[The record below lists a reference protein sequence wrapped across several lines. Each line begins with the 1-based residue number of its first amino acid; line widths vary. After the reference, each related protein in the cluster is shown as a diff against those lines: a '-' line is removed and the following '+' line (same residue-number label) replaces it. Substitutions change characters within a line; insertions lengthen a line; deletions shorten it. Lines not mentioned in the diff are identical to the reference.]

1 MARKQNRV
9 ITPQDTGEVIDG
21 TFSFRPCANGARVS
35 LDGSFVGCTSSE
47 DDGIEFDSRD
57 YANGV
62 HEFSVEC
69 DGKTNIAEFCF
80 ANRGKPKESA
90 AELREKWENVIGKPM
105 RPFTHSVSVIAQFD
119 RKKFTGKLF
128 RQANGPGSFQRVL
141 VLYPKKQAPAPA
153 VIIPFYQPETMSQI
167 NLATMEDNIVPKD
180 ASVAFGR
187 LLVERGFVAVMSET
201 YHITYIE
208 RPRDVHDL
216 QDFSRWKRAAEK
228 LRIEEPQCSGVGK
241 LFADTRLLVDLA
253 SADPAVDKERIGIIG
268 HSLGGKI
275 SFYTGC
281 LDARIKAIVAS
292 DFGIGWGQTN
302 WSDTWYW
309 GRRLPFLRASNMEHS
324 QLLAIAA
331 PKPFLLLAGLYDN
344 AGANAFFAS
353 ARPYY
358 GDAFGNL
365 QLINHATGH
374 RPPMEATVA
383 ACDFLQKHLGED

>member
-21 TFSFRPCANGARVS
+21 IFSFRSCAEGARVF
-35 LDGSFVGCTSSE
+35 LDGSYVGCSPA
-47 DDGIEFDSRD
+47 DDAGIEFDSRE

-62 HEFSVEC
+62 HEFSVEG
-69 DGKTNIAEFCF
+69 DGKPEISEFCF
-80 ANRGKPKESA
+80 ANRGKSKESA
-90 AELREKWENVIGKPM
+90 ASLREKWEAVIGKPM
-105 RPFTHSVSVIAQFD
+105 RPFAHGISPVMQFER
-119 RKKFTGKLF
+119 RKFNGRLF
-128 RQANGPGSFQRVL
+128 RQANGPNSFQRVL
-141 VLYPKKQAPAPA
+141 VFYPKTKAPAPA

-167 NLATMEDNIVPKD
+167 DLATMKDNIVQKN
-180 ASVAFGR
+180 ASIAFGR
-187 LLVERGFVAVMSET
+187 LLVERGFIAVMSET

-208 RPRDVHDL
+208 RPRGEQDL
-216 QDFSRWKRAAEK
+216 NDFSRWKRAAEK
-228 LRIEEPQCSGVGK
+228 LRMEEPQCSGVGK
-241 LFADTRLLVDLA
+241 LIADTKLLVDLA
-253 SADPAVDKERIGIIG
+253 FADPAVDKERIGIIG

-281 LDARIKAIVAS
+281 LDTRIKAIVAS

-344 AGANAFFAS
+344 AGTNAFFA
-353 ARPYY
+353 AAKPYY
-358 GDAFGNL
+358 GDAYGNL

-383 ACDFLQKHLGED
+383 ACDFLQKHLGGD